1 MDQGTWRHN
10 SVLSFI
16 ARTLSSVKDVSLYED
31 LDGWES
37 PCVITGMELRPDLLA
52 VKGATLYIMELTV
65 GFEANIEKNA
75 ARKEAKYEELSR
87 RLNDEY
93 DEVNFVNMLMGS
105 IVVFGKSC
113 NSFLTMMSSIDIGE
127 KNSTYIM
134 KMAAD
139 IALRCSY
146 YVFCRRNKQWT
157 EQSLLQLWTIL
168 IASEQFFFF

>member
-1 MDQGTWRHN
+1 M
-10 SVLSFI
+10 
-16 ARTLSSVKDVSLYED
+16 SSVKDVSLYVD

-93 DEVNFVNMLMGS
+93 DAVNFVNVSMGS
-105 IVVFGKSC
+105 IGVFGKSC
-113 NSFLTMMSSIDIGE
+113 NSFLTMMSSIG
-127 KNSTYIM
+127 Y
-134 KMAAD
+134 
-139 IALRCSY
+139 
-146 YVFCRRNKQWT
+146 RRKELNIYN
-157 EQSLLQLWTIL
+157 ENGC
-168 IASEQFFFF
+168 

>member
-1 MDQGTWRHN
+1 MYILLSHVIAGCKEYLDQGRYTWRHN

-16 ARTLSSVKDVSLYED
+16 ARTLSSVKDVSLYVD

-93 DEVNFVNMLMGS
+93 DEVNFVNVSMGS
-105 IVVFGKSC
+105 IGVLV
-113 NSFLTMMSSIDIGE
+113 
-127 KNSTYIM
+127 
-134 KMAAD
+134 
-139 IALRCSY
+139 
-146 YVFCRRNKQWT
+146 
-157 EQSLLQLWTIL
+157 SLVIH
-168 IASEQFFFF
+168 F

>member
-1 MDQGTWRHN
+1 MDDYRCTFCKEHQTLSHVIASCKEYLDQGRYTWRHN

-16 ARTLSSVKDVSLYED
+16 ARTLSSVKDVSLYVD

-75 ARKEAKYEELSR
+75 ARKEAKYRELSH

-93 DEVNFVNMLMGS
+93 DKINFVKLSMSS
-105 IVVFGKSC
+105 IGVFGKSC
-113 NSFLTMMSSIDIGE
+113 NSYLTMMSSIGI
-127 KNSTYIM
+127 
-134 KMAAD
+134 
-139 IALRCSY
+139 
-146 YVFCRRNKQWT
+146 
-157 EQSLLQLWTIL
+157 
-168 IASEQFFFF
+168 

>member
-1 MDQGTWRHN
+1 MILIVHFVNNMKYCHMLLLAARNILDQGRYTWRHN

-16 ARTLSSVKDVSLYED
+16 ARTLSSLKDVSLHAD

-52 VKGATLYIMELTV
+52 VNGATLYTMELTA

-93 DEVNFVNMLMGS
+93 DEVNFVNLSMGS
-105 IVVFGKSC
+105 IRVFGKSC
-113 NSFLTMMSSIDIGE
+113 NSFLTMMS
-127 KNSTYIM
+127 
-134 KMAAD
+134 
-139 IALRCSY
+139 
-146 YVFCRRNKQWT
+146 
-157 EQSLLQLWTIL
+157 
-168 IASEQFFFF
+168 